1 MSPETP
7 AIWQSIIT
15 ILENSV
21 ILFRPLAYIK
31 KAKTIYCLWFFR
43 QVIEI
48 MSTLK
53 EILEKTAKNELTVEE
68 AEKLLRLLAIA
79 EVEGMAKID
88 ANREHRKGVPEIILA
103 ENKTT
108 SDLVEITLRMLSEN
122 GRVIVSRCS
131 QEQIQALKKALPN
144 DATCQVNE
152 KARMVIIKKKNR
164 TIKNTG
170 GKIGLLT
177 AGTSDIPVAEEAKVI
192 AEEMGCQVYTS
203 YDLGVAGIHR
213 VLQPLKDL
221 IMKDVDVII
230 VVAGREGALAS
241 VVAGMVNV
249 PVIAVPTSN
258 SYGFGEKGVSTL
270 MAMLQ
275 SCSLGLAVVNIDA
288 GVAAGAMATLIA
300 NRAAKFRN

>member
-1 MSPETP
+1 M
-7 AIWQSIIT
+7 
-15 ILENSV
+15 
-21 ILFRPLAYIK
+21 Y
-31 KAKTIYCLWFFR
+31 
-43 QVIEI
+43 
-48 MSTLK
+48 TLK
-53 EILEKTAKNELTVEE
+53 EILEKTAKNELTIEE

-88 ANREHRKGVPEIILA
+88 TNREHRNGIPEVVLG

-108 SDLVEITLRMLSEN
+108 EDLVDISLRMLSEN
-122 GRVIVSRCS
+122 GRVIISRCS
-131 QEQIQALKKALPN
+131 QEQIQILQKALPDDSN
-144 DATCQVNE
+144 CQVNE
-152 KARMVIIKKKNR
+152 KARMVIIKNKNFVA
-164 TIKNTG
+164 KNTG
-170 GKIGLLT
+170 GKIGILT

-230 VVAGREGALAS
+230 VVAGREGALSS
-241 VVAGMVNV
+241 VVAGMVAV

-258 SYGFGEKGVSTL
+258 SYGFGEKGVGTL

-288 GVAAGAMATLIA
+288 GVAAGAVATLIA
-300 NRAAKFRN
+300 NRAAKFRS

>member
-1 MSPETP
+1 M
-7 AIWQSIIT
+7 
-15 ILENSV
+15 
-21 ILFRPLAYIK
+21 Y
-31 KAKTIYCLWFFR
+31 
-43 QVIEI
+43 
-48 MSTLK
+48 TLK
-53 EILEKTAKNELTVEE
+53 EILEKTVKNELTVEE
-68 AEKLLRLLAIA
+68 AEKLVRLLAIA
-79 EVEGMAKID
+79 EVEGIAKID
-88 ANREHRKGVPEIILA
+88 ANREHRKGIPEIILA
-103 ENKTT
+103 ENKATK
-108 SDLVEITLRMLSEN
+108 DVVEITLRMLSEN
-122 GRVIVSRCS
+122 ERVIVSRCN
-131 QEQIQALKKALPN
+131 QEQIQALNKALPDDSN
-144 DATCQVNE
+144 FHVNE
-152 KARMVIIKKKNR
+152 KAKMVIIKKKNFAA
-164 TIKNTG
+164 KNTG

-230 VVAGREGALAS
+230 VVAGREGALPS

-258 SYGFGEKGVSTL
+258 SYGFGGKGVSTL

-300 NRAAKFRN
+300 NRAAKFRS